1 MHVYLP
7 ATTTVFYVLQALCVV
22 SAQKVPASV
31 LSAAIDLLDASRNVS
46 SLHIHTPSARR
57 RRCVWACLGSK
68 SGEFEPV
75 PDSRTFAIAPALATS
90 QSIVTY
96 EVENATATAAVHA
109 DTQNL
114 LRIQS
119 SCWFKLVEDQ
129 WRTMTSLWGA
139 FRSTKIFKRFPDV
152 LGVVHSH
159 TQEILPFANQDGV
172 KLVSQIH
179 TAPSVGSEGA
189 PVFDVRKLSKNVL
202 PDNQLH
208 DLDIRTEA
216 LGDALARTF
225 SSDSQVV
232 LMRGHRMAVRAPSLR
247 EAAFD
252 SFYIKQDATV
262 QLQGILLGGGKAPL
276 GLNKREV
283 TDTATDTSNRL
294 DRAWSLWIG
303 QVDTV
308 ELYTNDLRKSTDP
321 D

>member
-7 ATTTVFYVLQALCVV
+7 ATTTVFYVLQALCIV

-31 LSAAIDLLDASRNVS
+31 LSAAIDLLDASHILHLLDVVDAFGHVSVRNPVNS
-46 SLHIHTPSARR
+46 SQFLM
-57 RRCVWACLGSK
+57 
-68 SGEFEPV
+68 
-75 PDSRTFAIAPALATS
+75 TFAIAPALATS

-96 EVENATATAAVHA
+96 EVENATAIELTFNSSITGAAVPTGFAERFIH
-109 DTQNL
+109 Q
-114 LRIQS
+114 
-119 SCWFKLVEDQ
+119 
-129 WRTMTSLWGA
+129 
-139 FRSTKIFKRFPDV
+139 RFPDV

-159 TQEILPFANQDGV
+159 TQEILPFANQDCV

-189 PVFDVRKLSKNVL
+189 PVFDVRKLPKNVL
-202 PDNQLH
+202 PDIQLH

-225 SSDSQVV
+225 SVDSEVV
-232 LMRGHRMAVRAPSLR
+232 GHGMAVRAPSLR
-247 EAAFD
+247 EAVFS

-283 TDTATDTSNRL
+283 MDTATDAKNRV
-294 DRAWSLWIG
+294 DRAWSLWIR
-303 QVDTV
+303 QVDTA
-308 ELYTNDLRKSTDP
+308 ELYTNDLRESTDP

>member
-7 ATTTVFYVLQALCVV
+7 ATTTVFYVLQALCIV

-31 LSAAIDLLDASRNVS
+31 LSAAIDLLDASHILHLLDVVDAFGHVSVRN
-46 SLHIHTPSARR
+46 
-57 RRCVWACLGSK
+57 
-68 SGEFEPV
+68 PV
-75 PDSRTFAIAPALATS
+75 NSNQFLMTFAIAPALATS

-96 EVENATATAAVHA
+96 EVENAPAIGLTFNSSITGAAVPTGFAERFIH
-109 DTQNL
+109 
-114 LRIQS
+114 S
-119 SCWFKLVEDQ
+119 E
-129 WRTMTSLWGA
+129 
-139 FRSTKIFKRFPDV
+139 IFKRFPDV

-159 TQEILPFANQDGV
+159 TQEILPFANQDCV

-189 PVFDVRKLSKNVL
+189 PVFDVRKLPENAL
-202 PDNQLH
+202 PDNQVH

-216 LGDALARTF
+216 LGDALARY
-225 SSDSQVV
+225 VV
-232 LMRGHRMAVRAPSLR
+232 GHGMAVRAPSLC
-247 EAAFD
+247 EAVFS

-276 GLNKREV
+276 GLSKREV
-283 TDTATDTSNRL
+283 MDTATDARNRV
-294 DRAWSLWIG
+294 DRAWSLWIR

-308 ELYTNDLRKSTDP
+308 ELYTNDLRESTDP

>member
-7 ATTTVFYVLQALCVV
+7 ATTTVFYVLQALYIV

-31 LSAAIDLLDASRNVS
+31 LSAAIDLLDASHILHLLDVIDAFGHVSVRNPVNS
-46 SLHIHTPSARR
+46 SQFLM
-57 RRCVWACLGSK
+57 
-68 SGEFEPV
+68 
-75 PDSRTFAIAPALATS
+75 TFAIAPALATS

-96 EVENATATAAVHA
+96 EVENATAIGLTFNSSITGAAVPTGFAERFIH
-109 DTQNL
+109 
-114 LRIQS
+114 S
-119 SCWFKLVEDQ
+119 E
-129 WRTMTSLWGA
+129 
-139 FRSTKIFKRFPDV
+139 IFKRFPDV
-152 LGVVHSH
+152 LGVVHGH
-159 TQEILPFANQDGV
+159 TQEILPFANQDCV

-189 PVFDVRKLSKNVL
+189 PVFDVRKLPKSVL

-225 SSDSQVV
+225 SVDSQVV
-232 LMRGHRMAVRAPSLR
+232 LMRGHGMAVRAPSLR
-247 EAAFD
+247 EAVFS

-283 TDTATDTSNRL
+283 MDTATDAKNRVG
-294 DRAWSLWIG
+294 RAWPLWIQ

-308 ELYTNDLRKSTDP
+308 EVYTNDLRESTDP
-321 D
+321 DE